1 MYDLPGYIWAAVLV
15 GAIGIPVATC
25 AALYRGAISA
35 GFGRRGAAGV
45 GAAAVVLLGGWL
57 VASSILASAGTY
69 NRRGLLPP
77 LIIAAAGTLV
87 ALLAATRVPVV
98 SRVLAAPNTAMR
110 LALPH
115 TFRIMGGVFLVVLA
129 LGHLPALFAL
139 PAGLGDIA
147 TGVAAPLVARR
158 LARGDGRAGAVWF
171 NAFGLADLVVA
182 VSMATLAGILLVT
195 PSTEPLRLL
204 PLALI
209 PSTAVPLAVVL
220 HVVSLGR
227 LLPRTA
233 REPALQ
239 A

>member
-1 MYDLPGYIWAAVLV
+1 MYDLPGYVWAAVLV
-15 GAIGIPVATC
+15 GAIGIPAATC
-25 AALYRGAISA
+25 VALYRGAISA
-35 GFGRRGAAGV
+35 GFGRRGAAGI
-45 GAAAVVLLGGWL
+45 GAMAAVLLGGWL
-57 VASSILASAGTY
+57 IASGTLARAGTY
-69 NRRGLLPP
+69 NRQGLLSP
-77 LIIAAAGTLV
+77 LIIVAAGTLV
-87 ALLAATRVPVV
+87 ALLAATRIPVM

-115 TFRIMGGVFLVVLA
+115 TFRIMGGAFLVILA
-129 LGHLPALFAL
+129 LGHLPAIFAL

-158 LARGDGRAGAVWF
+158 LAQGNGRAGAVWF

-182 VSMATLAGILLVT
+182 VSMATLARILLVT
-195 PSTEPLRLL
+195 PSTEPLLLL
-204 PLALI
+204 PLALV
-209 PSTAVPLAVVL
+209 PTTAVPLAVAL